1 MTKGV
6 LTEAPS
12 SIPISKVP
20 RKSELARKSTI
31 VQNFE
36 RQGYLDLK
44 DLNIFGEEIST
55 MPEASNLNNNNLS
68 NENLNILGE
77 INLDEEE
84 RVNFQK
90 LERRQSKVG
99 QQLFEIVSK
108 NREKLIEDMATEE
121 GEKEEEL
128 DFASVIRNESERFEK
143 EKGRIRK
150 KLEQGEGVLEEM
162 RGGLKEMDEERRE
175 MMIKHEES
183 KKNQEVLMY
192 IVLFLY
198 ILSRN

>member
-1 MTKGV
+1 MNKGV

-12 SIPISKVP
+12 SLSISKVP

-36 RQGYLDLK
+36 KQGYLDIK
-44 DLNIFGEEIST
+44 DLNIFGEEISSL
-55 MPEASNLNNNNLS
+55 PEASNVNSNSLSNNNMS
-68 NENLNILGE
+68 ILGE

-108 NREKLIEDMATEE
+108 NREKFIEDMTTEG

-150 KLEQGEGVLEEM
+150 RLEQGEGVQEELK
-162 RGGLKEMDEERRE
+162 GGLKEMDEGRRE
-175 MMIKHEES
+175 ITIKYEES
-183 KKNQEVLMY
+183 RKNQEV
-192 IVLFLY
+192 
-198 ILSRN
+198 

>member
-6 LTEAPS
+6 LTETSS

-20 RKSELARKSTI
+20 KKSELARKSTI

-36 RQGYLDLK
+36 KQGYLDLK
-44 DLNIFGEEIST
+44 DLNIFGEEISS
-55 MPEASNLNNNNLS
+55 MPEASNLNINSLSNNNMS
-68 NENLNILGE
+68 ILGE
-77 INLDEEE
+77 TNLDEEE

-99 QQLFEIVSK
+99 QQLFELVSK
-108 NREKLIEDMATEE
+108 NREKFIEDMATEG
-121 GEKEEEL
+121 GENEEEL

-150 KLEQGEGVLEEM
+150 RLEQGKGLQEELK
-162 RGGLKEMDEERRE
+162 GGLMEMNEVRKEMT
-175 MMIKHEES
+175 IKYEES
-183 KKNQEVLMY
+183 KKNQEVLIY
-192 IVLFLY
+192 IVL
-198 ILSRN
+198 